1 MEDAMAEGK
10 FGPGR
15 GFGEGLFTDRGES
28 VRTLVEEVVQ
38 ALIGTEAD
46 EHFGVPWNAKGL
58 PRPNGYRNGLKGR
71 ELRTRMGTLKLRLP
85 QARNGSFF
93 PSCLERWQTSEQA
106 LAATLGEMVIKGVS
120 TRKVAQLA
128 EEMLGVEVSAST
140 VSNLLKAIEP
150 KVNAFRERPLGSYRY
165 LLVDARFDKVRDN
178 HRVTSRAFLWAAGVT
193 PEGQREVLGWLDW
206 SSETGRAWAEL
217 FRQLKGRGL
226 TGVELVVS
234 DAHEGL
240 VRASEEAFPG
250 AMWQQCQTHFMRRAL
265 DLARDVDKGAL
276 CDDLRMILQ
285 ASNRER
291 AEEEKALLEKHWGKK
306 YPKLLGY
313 LEDHFDSVLAVLNV
327 PAGHRKRLR
336 TTNHVERVNQEL
348 KRRGRT
354 VRIWPNPASRDRLY
368 GALLMEQHE
377 RWVGI
382 TWLKQEG
389 V

>member
-1 MEDAMAEGK
+1 MAEGK
-10 FGPGR
+10 FGLGR
-15 GFGEGLFTDRGES
+15 GFGEGLFADGGEG
-28 VRTLVEEVVQ
+28 VRALVEEVVQ

-46 EHFGVPWNAKGL
+46 KHFGVPWNAKGL

-120 TRKVAQLA
+120 TRKVSQLA
-128 EEMLGVEVSAST
+128 EAMLGVAVSAST
-140 VSNLLKAIEP
+140 VSNLVKAIEP
-150 KVNAFRERPLGSYRY
+150 KVNAFRERPLGTYRY
-165 LLVDARFDKVRDN
+165 LLVDARFDKVREN
-178 HRVTSRAFLWAAGVT
+178 HRVMSRAFLWAAGVT
-193 PEGQREVLGWLDW
+193 PDGQREVLGWLDW

-217 FRQLKGRGL
+217 FRMLKERGL

-240 VRASEEAFPG
+240 VKGIEAAFPG
-250 AMWQQCQTHFMRRAL
+250 SMWQQCQTHFMRRAL
-265 DLARDVDKGAL
+265 DLTRETDKAAL
-276 CDDLRMILQ
+276 CEDLRMILQ
-285 ASNRER
+285 ASSRER

-306 YPKLLGY
+306 YPKLVAY
-313 LEDHFDSVLAVLNV
+313 LEDHFDSVLAVLNL

-389 V
+389 A

>member
-1 MEDAMAEGK
+1 MAEGK
-10 FGPGR
+10 FEPGR
-15 GFGEGLFTDRGES
+15 GFGEGLFADGGEG
-28 VRTLVEEVVQ
+28 VRALVEEVVQ

-46 EHFGVPWNAKGL
+46 KHFGVPWNAKGL

-120 TRKVAQLA
+120 TRKVSQLA
-128 EEMLGVEVSAST
+128 EAMLGVAVSAST
-140 VSNLLKAIEP
+140 VSNLVKAIEP
-150 KVNAFRERPLGSYRY
+150 KVNAFRERPLGTYRY
-165 LLVDARFDKVRDN
+165 LLVDARFDKVREN
-178 HRVTSRAFLWAAGVT
+178 HRVMSRAFLWAAGVT
-193 PEGQREVLGWLDW
+193 PDGQREVLGWLDW

-217 FRQLKGRGL
+217 FRMLKERGL

-240 VRASEEAFPG
+240 VKGIEAAFPG
-250 AMWQQCQTHFMRRAL
+250 SMWQQCQTHFMRRAL
-265 DLARDVDKGAL
+265 DLTRETDKAAL
-276 CDDLRMILQ
+276 CEDLRMILQ
-285 ASNRER
+285 ASSRER

-306 YPKLLGY
+306 YPKLVAY
-313 LEDHFDSVLAVLNV
+313 LEDHFDSVLAVLNL

-389 V
+389 A

>member
-1 MEDAMAEGK
+1 MAEGK
-10 FGPGR
+10 FEPGR
-15 GFGEGLFTDRGES
+15 GFGEGLFADGGEG
-28 VRTLVEEVVQ
+28 VRALVEEVVQ

-46 EHFGVPWNAKGL
+46 KHFGVPWNAKGL

-120 TRKVAQLA
+120 TRKVSQLA
-128 EEMLGVEVSAST
+128 EAMLGVAVSAST
-140 VSNLLKAIEP
+140 VSNLVKAIEP
-150 KVNAFRERPLGSYRY
+150 KVNAFRERPLGTYRY
-165 LLVDARFDKVRDN
+165 LLVDARFDKVREN
-178 HRVTSRAFLWAAGVT
+178 HRVMSRAFLWAAGVT
-193 PEGQREVLGWLDW
+193 PDGQREVLGWLDW

-217 FRQLKGRGL
+217 FRMLKERGL

-240 VRASEEAFPG
+240 VKGIEAAFPG
-250 AMWQQCQTHFMRRAL
+250 SMWQQCQTHFMRRAL
-265 DLARDVDKGAL
+265 DLTRETDKTAL
-276 CDDLRMILQ
+276 CEDLRMILQ
-285 ASNRER
+285 ASSRER

-306 YPKLLGY
+306 YPKLVAY
-313 LEDHFDSVLAVLNV
+313 LEDHFDSVLAVLNL

-389 V
+389 A

>member
-1 MEDAMAEGK
+1 MAEGK

-15 GFGEGLFTDRGES
+15 GFGEGLFADGGES
-28 VRTLVEEVVQ
+28 VRALVEEVVQ
-38 ALIGTEAD
+38 ALIGEEAA
-46 EHFGVPWNAKGL
+46 EHFGAPWNAKGL
-58 PRPNGYRNGLKGR
+58 PRPNGYRNGMKGR

-165 LLVDARFDKVRDN
+165 LLVDARFDKVREN
-178 HRVTSRAFLWAAGVT
+178 HRVMSRAFLWAAGVT

-206 SSETGRAWAEL
+206 SSETGRAWGEL
-217 FRQLKGRGL
+217 FGMLKERGL

-240 VRASEEAFPG
+240 VKGIEAAFPG
-250 AMWQQCQTHFMRRAL
+250 SMWQQCQTHFMRRAL
-265 DLARDVDKGAL
+265 DLTRETDKTAL
-276 CDDLRMILQ
+276 CEDLRMILQ
-285 ASNRER
+285 ASSRER

-306 YPKLLGY
+306 YPKLVAY
-313 LEDHFDSVLAVLNV
+313 LEDHFDSVLAVLNL

-389 V
+389 A

>member
-10 FGPGR
+10 FEPGR
-15 GFGEGLFTDRGES
+15 GFGEGLFADGGEG
-28 VRTLVEEVVQ
+28 VRALVEEVVQ

-46 EHFGVPWNAKGL
+46 KHFGVPWNAKGL
-58 PRPNGYRNGLKGR
+58 ARPNGYRNGLKGR

-128 EEMLGVEVSAST
+128 EAMLGVEVSAST
-140 VSNLLKAIEP
+140 VSNLVKAIEP
-150 KVNAFRERPLGSYRY
+150 KVNAFRERPLGTYRY
-165 LLVDARFDKVRDN
+165 LLVDARFDKVREN
-178 HRVTSRAFLWAAGVT
+178 HRVMSRAFLWAAGVT
-193 PEGQREVLGWLDW
+193 PDGQREVLGWLDW

-217 FRQLKGRGL
+217 FRMLKERGL

-240 VRASEEAFPG
+240 VKGIEAAFPG
-250 AMWQQCQTHFMRRAL
+250 SMWQQCLTHFMRRAL
-265 DLARDVDKGAL
+265 DLARETDKAAL
-276 CDDLRMILQ
+276 CEDLRMILQ
-285 ASNRER
+285 ASTRER

-306 YPKLLGY
+306 YPKLVAY
-313 LEDHFDSVLAVLNV
+313 LEDHFDSVLAVLNL

-389 V
+389 A

>member
-1 MEDAMAEGK
+1 MAEGK

-15 GFGEGLFTDRGES
+15 GFGEGLFTDGGES
-28 VRTLVEEVVQ
+28 VRALVEEVVQ
-38 ALIGTEAD
+38 ALIRTEAD

-58 PRPNGYRNGLKGR
+58 LPRPNGYRNGLKSR

-128 EEMLGVEVSAST
+128 EAMLGVEISAST
-140 VSNLLKAIEP
+140 VSNLVKAIEP

-165 LLVDARFDKVRDN
+165 LLVDARFDKVREN
-178 HRVTSRAFLWAAGVT
+178 HRVLSRAFLWAAGVA

-206 SSETGRAWAEL
+206 SSETCRAWSEL
-217 FRQLKGRGL
+217 FRGLKNRGL

-240 VRASEEAFPG
+240 VKAHEEAFPG
-250 AMWQQCQTHFMRRAL
+250 SMWQECQTHFMRRAL
-265 DLARDVDKGAL
+265 DLAREVDKGGL
-276 CDDLRMILQ
+276 CEDLQMILQ
-285 ASNRER
+285 ASSRER
-291 AEEEKALLEKHWGKK
+291 AEEEKVLLEKHWEKK
-306 YPKLLGY
+306 YPRLVAYMEK
-313 LEDHFDSVLAVLNV
+313 HFDSVLAVLNV

-377 RWVGI
+377 QWVGI

-389 V
+389 A

>member
-1 MEDAMAEGK
+1 MELQ
-10 FGPGR
+10 PGR
-15 GFGEGLFTDRGES
+15 GFGEGLFTDGGEG
-28 VRTLVEEVVQ
+28 VRALVEEVVQ
-38 ALIGTEAD
+38 ALIGAEAD

-71 ELRTRMGTLKLRLP
+71 ELRTRIGTLKLRLP

-165 LLVDARFDKVRDN
+165 LLVDARFDKVREN
-178 HRVTSRAFLWAAGVT
+178 HRVMSRAFLWAAGVT

-206 SSETGRAWAEL
+206 SSETGRAWSEL
-217 FRQLKGRGL
+217 FGMLKERGL

-240 VRASEEAFPG
+240 VKGIEAAFPG
-250 AMWQQCQTHFMRRAL
+250 SMWQQCQTHFMRRAL
-265 DLARDVDKGAL
+265 DLARAVDKGAL
-276 CDDLRMILQ
+276 WEDLRMILQ
-285 ASNRER
+285 ASSRER
-291 AEEEKALLEKHWGKK
+291 AEEEKALLEKHWRKK
-306 YPKLLGY
+306 YPKLVAY

-354 VRIWPNPASRDRLY
+354 IRIWPNPASRDRLY

-382 TWLKQEG
+382 TWLKPE
-389 V
+389 VA

>member
-1 MEDAMAEGK
+1 MAEGK
-10 FGPGR
+10 FEPGR
-15 GFGEGLFTDRGES
+15 GFGEGLFADGGEG
-28 VRTLVEEVVQ
+28 VRALVEEVVQ

-46 EHFGVPWNAKGL
+46 KHFGVPWNAKGL

-93 PSCLERWQTSEQA
+93 PTCLERWQTSEQA

-120 TRKVAQLA
+120 TRKVSQLA
-128 EEMLGVEVSAST
+128 EAMLGVAVSAST
-140 VSNLLKAIEP
+140 VSNLVKAIEP
-150 KVNAFRERPLGSYRY
+150 KVNAFRERPLGTYRY
-165 LLVDARFDKVRDN
+165 LLVDARFDKVREN
-178 HRVTSRAFLWAAGVT
+178 HRVMSRAFLWAAGVT
-193 PEGQREVLGWLDW
+193 PDGQREVLGWLDW

-217 FRQLKGRGL
+217 FRMLKERGL

-240 VRASEEAFPG
+240 VKGIEAAFPG
-250 AMWQQCQTHFMRRAL
+250 SMGQQCQTHFMRRAL
-265 DLARDVDKGAL
+265 DLTRETDKTAL
-276 CDDLRMILQ
+276 CEDLRMILQ
-285 ASNRER
+285 ASSRER

-306 YPKLLGY
+306 YPKLVAY
-313 LEDHFDSVLAVLNV
+313 LEDHFDSVLAVLNL

-389 V
+389 A

>member
-1 MEDAMAEGK
+1 MAEGK

-15 GFGEGLFTDRGES
+15 GFGEGLFADGGEG
-28 VRTLVEEVVQ
+28 VRALVEEVVQ

-46 EHFGVPWNAKGL
+46 KHFGVPWNAKGL

-120 TRKVAQLA
+120 TRKVSQLA
-128 EEMLGVEVSAST
+128 EAMLGVAVSAST
-140 VSNLLKAIEP
+140 VSNLVKAIEP
-150 KVNAFRERPLGSYRY
+150 KVNAFRERPLGTYRY
-165 LLVDARFDKVRDN
+165 LLVDARFDKVREN
-178 HRVTSRAFLWAAGVT
+178 HRVMSRAFLWAAGVT
-193 PEGQREVLGWLDW
+193 PDGQREVLGWLDW

-217 FRQLKGRGL
+217 FRMLKERGL

-240 VRASEEAFPG
+240 VKGIEAAFPG
-250 AMWQQCQTHFMRRAL
+250 SMWQQCQTHFMRRAL
-265 DLARDVDKGAL
+265 DLTRETDKTAL
-276 CDDLRMILQ
+276 CEDLRMILQ
-285 ASNRER
+285 ASSRER

-306 YPKLLGY
+306 YPKLVAY
-313 LEDHFDSVLAVLNV
+313 LEDHFDSVLAVLNL

-389 V
+389 A

>member
-1 MEDAMAEGK
+1 MAEGK
-10 FGPGR
+10 FGLGR
-15 GFGEGLFTDRGES
+15 GFGEGLFADGGES
-28 VRTLVEEVVQ
+28 VRALVEEVVQ

-46 EHFGVPWNAKGL
+46 KHFGVPWNAKGL

-120 TRKVAQLA
+120 TRKVSQLA
-128 EEMLGVEVSAST
+128 EAMLGVAVSAST
-140 VSNLLKAIEP
+140 VSNLVKAIEP
-150 KVNAFRERPLGSYRY
+150 KVNAFRERPLGTYRY
-165 LLVDARFDKVRDN
+165 LLVDARFDKVREN
-178 HRVTSRAFLWAAGVT
+178 HRVMSRAFLWAAGVT
-193 PEGQREVLGWLDW
+193 PDGQREVLGWLDW

-217 FRQLKGRGL
+217 FRMLKERGL

-240 VRASEEAFPG
+240 VKGIEAAFPG
-250 AMWQQCQTHFMRRAL
+250 SMWQQCQTHFMRRAL
-265 DLARDVDKGAL
+265 DLTRETDKTAL
-276 CDDLRMILQ
+276 CEDLRMILQ
-285 ASNRER
+285 ASSRER

-306 YPKLLGY
+306 YPKLVAY
-313 LEDHFDSVLAVLNV
+313 LEDHFDSVLAVLNL

-389 V
+389 A

>member
-1 MEDAMAEGK
+1 MAEGK

-15 GFGEGLFTDRGES
+15 GFGEGLFADGGES
-28 VRTLVEEVVQ
+28 VRALVEEVVQ
-38 ALIGTEAD
+38 ALIGEEAE
-46 EHFGVPWNAKGL
+46 EHFGAPWNAKGL

-165 LLVDARFDKVRDN
+165 LLVDARFDKVREN
-178 HRVTSRAFLWAAGVT
+178 HRVMSRAFLWAAGVT

-206 SSETGRAWAEL
+206 SSETGRAWGEL
-217 FRQLKGRGL
+217 FGMLKERGL

-240 VRASEEAFPG
+240 VKGIEAAFPG
-250 AMWQQCQTHFMRRAL
+250 SMWQECQTHFMRRAL

-276 CDDLRMILQ
+276 CEDLRMILQ
-285 ASNRER
+285 ASSRER
-291 AEEEKALLEKHWGKK
+291 AEEERALLEKHWGKK
-306 YPKLLGY
+306 YPKLVAY
-313 LEDHFDSVLAVLNV
+313 MEDHFDSVLAVLNV
-327 PAGHRKRLR
+327 PASHRKRLR

-354 VRIWPNPASRDRLY
+354 VRIWPNLARS
-368 GALLMEQHE
+368 LL
-377 RWVGI
+377 
-382 TWLKQEG
+382 
-389 V
+389 

>member
-1 MEDAMAEGK
+1 MAEGK
-10 FGPGR
+10 FEPGR
-15 GFGEGLFTDRGES
+15 GFGEGLFADGGEG
-28 VRTLVEEVVQ
+28 VRALVEEVVQ

-46 EHFGVPWNAKGL
+46 KHFGVPWNAKGL

-120 TRKVAQLA
+120 TRKVSQLA
-128 EEMLGVEVSAST
+128 EAMLGVAVSAST
-140 VSNLLKAIEP
+140 VSNLVKAIEP
-150 KVNAFRERPLGSYRY
+150 KVNAFRERPLGTYRY
-165 LLVDARFDKVRDN
+165 LLVDARFDKVREN
-178 HRVTSRAFLWAAGVT
+178 HRVMSRAFLWAAGVT
-193 PEGQREVLGWLDW
+193 PDGQREVLGWLDW

-217 FRQLKGRGL
+217 FRMLKERGL

-240 VRASEEAFPG
+240 VKGIEAAFPG
-250 AMWQQCQTHFMRRAL
+250 SMWQQCQTHFMRRAL
-265 DLARDVDKGAL
+265 DLTRETDKTAL
-276 CDDLRMILQ
+276 CEDLRMILQ
-285 ASNRER
+285 ASSRER

-306 YPKLLGY
+306 YPKLVAY
-313 LEDHFDSVLAVLNV
+313 LEDHFDSVLAVLNL

-382 TWLKQEG
+382 TWLKPEG
-389 V
+389 A

>member
-1 MEDAMAEGK
+1 MAEGK
-10 FGPGR
+10 FEPGR
-15 GFGEGLFTDRGES
+15 GFGEGLFADGGEG
-28 VRTLVEEVVQ
+28 VRALVEEVVQ

-46 EHFGVPWNAKGL
+46 KHFGVPWNAKGL

-93 PSCLERWQTSEQA
+93 PTCLERWQTSEQA

-120 TRKVAQLA
+120 TRKVSQLA
-128 EEMLGVEVSAST
+128 EAMLGVAVSAST
-140 VSNLLKAIEP
+140 VSNLVKAIEP
-150 KVNAFRERPLGSYRY
+150 KVNAFRERPLGTYRY
-165 LLVDARFDKVRDN
+165 LLVDARFDKVREN
-178 HRVTSRAFLWAAGVT
+178 HRVMSRAFLWAAGVT
-193 PEGQREVLGWLDW
+193 PDGQREVLGWLDW

-217 FRQLKGRGL
+217 FRMLKERGL

-240 VRASEEAFPG
+240 VKGIEAAFPG
-250 AMWQQCQTHFMRRAL
+250 SMWQQCQTHFMRRAL
-265 DLARDVDKGAL
+265 DLTRETDKTAL
-276 CDDLRMILQ
+276 CEDLRMILQ
-285 ASNRER
+285 ASSRER

-306 YPKLLGY
+306 YPKLVAY
-313 LEDHFDSVLAVLNV
+313 LEDHFDSVLAVLNL

-389 V
+389 A